1 MGPGGFA
8 DFVEHAEGAGWS
20 FPAGHSHCNRIAAQQ
35 LPLLDQQ
42 QLTAAAMQHQMP
54 PSATDHACRQ
64 LGELQLQRTQ
74 GMVGIT
80 EGAGLQRGRYS
91 HQR

>member
-1 MGPGGFA
+1 
-8 DFVEHAEGAGWS
+8 
-20 FPAGHSHCNRIAAQQ
+20 
-35 LPLLDQQ
+35 
-42 QLTAAAMQHQMP
+42 MQHQMP
-54 PSATDHACRQ
+54 PGATDHACRQ
-64 LGELQLQRTQ
+64 LGELQLQRAQ